1 MVRNVLP
8 ARIKKVETPSL
19 SLSFDLNDLDNVRV
33 NNLKDIK
40 MKYFISFTGIS
51 NPGFIEI
58 ENTVFDRSFATRI
71 SLWHFINSIFSK
83 PNPFESI
90 YEDVTKNNI
99 VFKNH
104 YFKYYP
110 RSVKDDE
117 RYF

>member
-8 ARIKKVETPSL
+8 GSIKKVETPTL
-19 SLSFDLNDLDNVRV
+19 SLSFNENDLDNVLG

-40 MKYFISFTGIS
+40 MKYFISVTRL
-51 NPGFIEI
+51 NTPGFIEI

-71 SLWHFINSIFSK
+71 SLAYFIHSIFSK

-90 YEDVTKNNI
+90 YENFTKNNI
-99 VFKNH
+99 IFKNH